1 MKRVK
6 EIVSV
11 VYDKVYFAE
20 ARRVSRIITPNDPRW
35 TRAARNRSGSF
46 FNEHVV
52 IVPSASTIVISS
64 TYH

>member
-1 MKRVK
+1 LK

-11 VYDKVYFAE
+11 VYDKLYFGE
-20 ARRVSRIITPNDPRW
+20 ARRVSRMITPKDPRW
-35 TRAARNRSGSF
+35 TSAARNRSGSL

-52 IVPSASTIVISS
+52 IVPSASTSVISS